1 MNNQRHVSLTIT
13 ARAPGTPQHQAAS
26 VSSEAQRLL
35 DGLFAIAPELTDADE
50 NPGSSP
56 APCIETQPENHMLQ
70 IILIGATLSFER
82 PEPSRLASVSGDPL
96 RSHSEH
102 WRTIT
107 GVAAFWR

>member
-1 MNNQRHVSLTIT
+1 MW
-13 ARAPGTPQHQAAS
+13 
-26 VSSEAQRLL
+26 EAQ
-35 DGLFAIAPELTDADE
+35 ASK
-50 NPGSSP
+50 PGSPDRTTDHTPMRTKPRLIP
-56 APCIETQPENHMLQ
+56 ATRVKTQPEDHMLL

-96 RSHSEH
+96 RSHTER